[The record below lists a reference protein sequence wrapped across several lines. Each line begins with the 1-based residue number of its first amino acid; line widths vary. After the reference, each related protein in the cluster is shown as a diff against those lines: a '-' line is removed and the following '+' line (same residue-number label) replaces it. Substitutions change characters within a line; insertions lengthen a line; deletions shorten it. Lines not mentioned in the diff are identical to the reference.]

1 LDGNVKG
8 KFVRPEAR
16 FIVVNQRDDALGRDL
31 EQIFCDG
38 FGTVGQIDPAAMDRD
53 VEAVDHAGVTENSVI
68 AKRDRKI
75 MPLSLVLSLALFW
88 VIAILRSAVNAGRGL
103 GCGGKFAGYGLAAA
117 TPV

>member
-1 LDGNVKG
+1 
-8 KFVRPEAR
+8 
-16 FIVVNQRDDALGRDL
+16 
-31 EQIFCDG
+31 
-38 FGTVGQIDPAAMDRD
+38 
-53 VEAVDHAGVTENSVI
+53 
-68 AKRDRKI
+68 